1 MENKTRMK
9 LIAIALACIALF
21 MVSIACNK
29 ASSTTNSAAPSVG
42 SSATPVD
49 ELAAARVTY
58 QKNCEGC
65 HGPTGDGGIV
75 KVEGKEV
82 KVPSLKNE
90 RIVKRTD
97 DRITKVINEGD
108 GPMPPFA
115 DKLKPEEIAALVK
128 FVRKEFHGK

>member
-1 MENKTRMK
+1 MK

-21 MVSIACNK
+21 LVSIACNK
-29 ASSTTNSAAPSVG
+29 TVSPNSPSPSAGATSAP
-42 SSATPVD
+42 PD
-49 ELAAARVTY
+49 EFAAARITY

-65 HGPTGDGGIV
+65 HGPTGDGGTV

-115 DKLKPEEIAALVK
+115 DKLKPEEISALVK